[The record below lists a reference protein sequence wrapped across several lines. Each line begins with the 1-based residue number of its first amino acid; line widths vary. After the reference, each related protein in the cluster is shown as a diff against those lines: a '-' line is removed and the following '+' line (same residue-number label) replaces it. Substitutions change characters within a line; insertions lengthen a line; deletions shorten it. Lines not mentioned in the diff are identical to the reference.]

1 MDMKRIFLAAAI
13 CAAFAACTTAPTQA
27 DLQSQID
34 LLCPTATAE
43 VATLQSLSAELPADV
58 NTAVATSAPVIATV
72 CAPGFL
78 ATSSNI
84 STFLPAV
91 TVIAV
96 QYAANHK

>member
-1 MDMKRIFLAAAI
+1 MKQILLAAAVCGTLSA
-13 CAAFAACTTAPTQA
+13 CASAPTQA

-34 LLCPTATAE
+34 ILCPTAAAE

-58 NTAVATSAPVIATV
+58 NTAVSTAAPVIATV

-78 ATSSNI
+78 ATSTNI
-84 STFLPAV
+84 ATFLPAV

>member
-1 MDMKRIFLAAAI
+1 MKRILLAAAL
-13 CAAFAACTTAPTQA
+13 CAAFSACTTAPTQA
-27 DLQSQID
+27 DLQAQIN

-43 VATLQSLSAELPADV
+43 V
-58 NTAVATSAPVIATV
+58 NTAVSTSAPVISTV

-78 ATSSNI
+78 ATSTNI
-84 STFLPAV
+84 ATFLPAV